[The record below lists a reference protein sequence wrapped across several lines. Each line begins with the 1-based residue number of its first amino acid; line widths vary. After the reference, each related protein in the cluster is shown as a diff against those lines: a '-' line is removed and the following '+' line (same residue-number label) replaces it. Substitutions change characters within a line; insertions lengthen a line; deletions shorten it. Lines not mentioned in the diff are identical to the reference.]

1 MIDVASGLHKTMKK
15 TVLLFTATLSLVLL
29 DSRLALAASSTSKPG
44 APIPEPDPRA
54 RAIPELVCT
63 GEQTVTVTH
72 EPLVSNSAKTPL
84 RLRIRGN
91 LLYIGESANS
101 EKFSGIINRT
111 DTRRWIADNGTL
123 VLDADLKS
131 GAWVRIQLLSTSI
144 TAVRCVPFES
154 SNR

>member
-1 MIDVASGLHKTMKK
+1 MKK
-15 TVLLFTATLSLVLL
+15 TFFIFSAALSLVLL
-29 DSRLALAASSTSKPG
+29 DARLALGASTTSKPG
-44 APIPEPDPRA
+44 APIPEPDPRS
-54 RAIPELVCT
+54 RVIPELVCT

-72 EPLVSNSAKTPL
+72 DPLVSTSAKTPL

-123 VLDADLKS
+123 VLDTDLKS
-131 GAWVRIQLLSTSI
+131 GAWVRIQLSSTRI
-144 TAVRCVPFES
+144 TAVSCVPFES

>member
-1 MIDVASGLHKTMKK
+1 MKK
-15 TVLLFTATLSLVLL
+15 TAFLFSAALSLVLL
-29 DSRLALAASSTSKPG
+29 DSQLALGASSAAKPG

-72 EPLVSNSAKTPL
+72 DPLVSSSAKTPL

-91 LLYIGESANS
+91 LLYIGESANN

-111 DTRRWIADNGTL
+111 DTRRWMADNGTL

-131 GAWVRIQLLSTSI
+131 GAWIRIQLPSTRI

>member
-1 MIDVASGLHKTMKK
+1 MKK
-15 TVLLFTATLSLVLL
+15 TLFLFSAALSLVLL
-29 DSRLALAASSTSKPG
+29 DTQLALGASTASKPG

-54 RAIPELVCT
+54 RAIPELLCT
-63 GEQTVTVTH
+63 GEQTVTVAH
-72 EPLVSNSAKTPL
+72 DPLVSTSAKTLL
-84 RLRIRGN
+84 RLRVRGN

-111 DTRRWIADNGTL
+111 DTRRWVADNGTL

-131 GAWVRIQLLSTSI
+131 GAWVRIQLASTRV